1 MRSDI
6 PPPVPSHMKP
16 AALLATVAC
25 AILLIA
31 VSLHDHHQLPER
43 IASHFDA
50 TGTVDGWMDKTAFT
64 TSILSVGLGIP
75 AVFVSIIY
83 LMRFLPTR
91 YLNLP
96 SDRWREP
103 AYFRKACDDF
113 LAITLWYAA
122 AFLLWQSAFTHQI
135 VAANL
140 ATPPRLGNQ
149 YAFLLTI
156 PILLLTLGWL
166 AAIMVRFSRTD

>member
-1 MRSDI
+1 
-6 PPPVPSHMKP
+6 MKP
-16 AALLATVAC
+16 AAIFAVAAC
-25 AILLIA
+25 ALFFVA
-31 VSLHDHHQLPER
+31 VSLHDHHQLPDR
-43 IASHFDA
+43 IASHFDV
-50 TGTVDGWMDKTAFT
+50 TGTVNGWMDKTAFT
-64 TSILSVGLGIP
+64 TSMLSVGLGIP

-103 AYFRKACDDF
+103 AYFRKACEYS
-113 LAITLWYAA
+113 LIITLWYAA
-122 AFLLWQSAFTHQI
+122 AFLLWQTAFTHQI

-140 ATPPRLGNQ
+140 ATPPHLDNQ

-156 PILLLTLGWL
+156 PILVLTLGWL
-166 AAIMVRFSRTD
+166 VAFMVRFLRTC